1 MSVNGELWG
10 DGRHGVPDPRDAPD
24 ADGGL
29 GAVGA
34 ADAVDAE
41 DEVDTGDDVDVDQ
54 VNALE
59 STILD
64 WVQDLYATND
74 PVPQDLLAR
83 VDFAM
88 DLLGPH
94 DELALL
100 HGDLFDAVG
109 VRGGE
114 SVLRSAEHSRTVT
127 FDSESLTIVIQVS
140 PSGETVRVD
149 GWLAPPAVRH
159 VRLRAGECELHTDSD
174 ELGGFVLTRVPHGL
188 MQVIV
193 DAADGDPPQARTVVT
208 TAVLL

>member
-1 MSVNGELWG
+1 MSVNGGRG
-10 DGRHGVPDPRDAPD
+10 DDGPHAVPDPRDAPD
-24 ADGGL
+24 AVGGL
-29 GAVGA
+29 GVVGA
-34 ADAVDAE
+34 VDAIDTGDAVDQME
-41 DEVDTGDDVDVDQ
+41 
-54 VNALE
+54 ALE

-88 DLLGPH
+88 DPLGPD
-94 DELALL
+94 DEVALL
-100 HGDLFDAVG
+100 QGDLFDAVG

-114 SVLRSAEHSRTVT
+114 PVVHGTEPVLRSAEHSRTVT
-127 FDSESLTIVIQVS
+127 FDSESLTISIQAS
-140 PSGETVRVD
+140 PSGEAVRVD

-159 VRLRAGECELHTDSD
+159 IKLRAGDCELHTDSD
-174 ELGGFVLTRVPHGL
+174 ELGGFVLPQVPHGL

-193 DAADGDPPQARTVVT
+193 EAADADPPQARTVVT